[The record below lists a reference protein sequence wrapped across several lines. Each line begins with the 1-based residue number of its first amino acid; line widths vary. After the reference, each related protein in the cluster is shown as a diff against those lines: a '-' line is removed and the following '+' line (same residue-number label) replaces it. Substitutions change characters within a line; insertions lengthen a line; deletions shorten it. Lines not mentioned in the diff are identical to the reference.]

1 MAAPRSFNVD
11 HGDSPAERDGS
22 LASET
27 NNAVAGSRAA
37 RPAAFSR
44 AGTVARRLEP
54 IQFFTL
60 AEVAKRLTVSGR
72 TVRRWIERGELTAH
86 RFGGVLRIAEGDLR
100 VFLALRRV
108 G

>member
-27 NNAVAGSRAA
+27 NNAATGSGAA

-44 AGTVARRLEP
+44 AGTVARRQNDWPSEMESSCW
-54 IQFFTL
+54 TR
-60 AEVAKRLTVSGR
+60 ETRYG
-72 TVRRWIERGELTAH
+72 
-86 RFGGVLRIAEGDLR
+86 
-100 VFLALRRV
+100 
-108 G
+108 